1 MAQQVD
7 VAQALAAMGNAITGL
22 TQAINQITVGP
33 PQQHNVSVSTT
44 GAIVGAGVEKPAKF
58 KGKKDNIQKNA
69 EDARRFLAAYKAYAC
84 LQPALNTVDALGIVT
99 RKDSQWIGL
108 FLSFME
114 GEAGDWATPYR
125 EEMGNGTTPFNGK
138 WDDAVKAF

>member
-7 VAQALAAMGNAITGL
+7 VTQALASMQNAIAGL
-22 TQAINQITVGP
+22 TQAINQIIAGP
-33 PQQHNVSVSTT
+33 QQQHNGSVFTT

-58 KGKKDNIQKNA
+58 KGKKDDIQKNT
-69 EDARRFLAAYKAYAC
+69 EDACRFLAAYKAYAC
-84 LQPALNTVDALGIVT
+84 LQPALNMVNAQGIIT

-114 GEAGDWATPYR
+114 GEAG
-125 EEMGNGTTPFNGK
+125 N
-138 WDDAVKAF
+138 